1 MPNIFI
7 AVAAAITLWFS
18 APALGADYKD
28 PATGMEFV
36 LVQGGCFQMWDSSGY
51 AGEGGGPARRTCLDD
66 YYMGKYEVTQGQ
78 WKAIM
83 GTNPS
88 IFKDC
93 GDNCPVEGV
102 SWDEAKEFATLL
114 REKTDNKYR
123 LPFETEWEY
132 AARSRGKNEKW
143 SGTSDEKELQEYAWY
158 EANSGKKPHP
168 VGQKKPNSLGIYDMS
183 GNVWEWM
190 EDKYLKKNDKLG
202 NWEYCVLRGGS
213 WNDSP
218 GGLRFVSRN
227 VSRAIETDLSLGFRV
242 AFPAR

>member
-1 MPNIFI
+1 MLKILL
-7 AVAAAITLWFS
+7 AVVITMTLGLYGT
-18 APALGADYKD
+18 ARGADYKD

-36 LVQGGCFQMWDSSGY
+36 FVKGGCFQMWDI
-51 AGEGGGPARRTCLDD
+51 AVDDNKEEGRGKVCVDD
-66 YYMGKYEVTQGQ
+66 FYIGKYEVTQGQ
-78 WKAIM
+78 WKALT
-83 GTNPS
+83 GNNPS

-93 GDNCPVEGV
+93 GNNCPVEGV
-102 SWDEAKEFATLL
+102 SWDDAKEFTNLL
-114 REKTDNKYR
+114 NKKTVKKYR
-123 LPFETEWEY
+123 LPYEAEWEY

-143 SGTSDEKELQEYAWY
+143 SGTSDEKELQEFAWY

-168 VGQKKPNSLGIYDMS
+168 VGQKKPNSLGVYDMS

-190 EDKYLKKNDKLG
+190 EDKYFKNDKLG

-213 WNDSP
+213 WNDSSD
-218 GGLRFVSRN
+218 GLRFVSRN